1 MKLSLLGS
9 AYSSWDPFYLINT
22 PVYMHKSFT
31 LWVLGLLC
39 TGSILLAQAPL
50 TERTAIEQALVA
62 NFDLQIETLSPQIIA
77 AEISLEESVFLP
89 VAFAEGKYD
98 DNRKSQNSLDFA
110 ALQQRLF
117 EEENT
122 VIRGGVGG
130 RLPWGTTYEMSLQ
143 LRELDNTVNR
153 SGLPNALFSPEFDA
167 FAGLTLRQPL
177 LRGFGKSANLA
188 NLRVAR
194 RQLVVTNRTRE
205 VAINNKCVEVLNTF
219 YDLAYAEANVQV
231 KTDAVSVADR
241 FLKETTR
248 RQELGMLGRV
258 DVAEARVRVSEANEE
273 LIQAKD
279 FLRERQ
285 METVRLLALE
295 PAADGTTAR
304 PTVQANLL
312 DSAPSYTF
320 AQFYPA
326 ALEIRPDF
334 LLAQERVEQESLR
347 KAAARNERLPQFD
360 LHFSYGVYGLSGGY
374 QQAVDIAY
382 DGREPQWGAG
392 VSLTVPLSRREGRAK
407 MSASRLRE
415 RQAELRVQQL
425 ERRISLEIENAVER
439 LDVLDQRLKT
449 SRSSVA
455 FATESLDLEQARL
468 ETGQT
473 SGFAVA
479 EIQRRLADAQT
490 RELAAQVDLTKAV
503 TELWSVSGQLLA
515 KHGIEVN
522 RGEEASRGFSLFAP
536 FDAMMR

>member
-1 MKLSLLGS
+1 MYKSLTLMGMGFLSSCAMLHS
-9 AYSSWDPFYLINT
+9 
-22 PVYMHKSFT
+22 
-31 LWVLGLLC
+31 
-39 TGSILLAQAPL
+39 QAPL
-50 TERTAIEQALVA
+50 TERDAIERALAA
-62 NFDLQIETLSPQIIA
+62 NFDLQIETLSPQIVT
-77 AEISLEESVFLP
+77 AEISLEEAAFLP

-122 VIRGGVGG
+122 VIRGGLGG
-130 RLPWGTTYEMSLQ
+130 RLPWGTTYEVSLQ

-167 FAGLTLRQPL
+167 FGGLTLRQPL
-177 LRGFGKSANLA
+177 MRGFGKAFNLA
-188 NLRVAR
+188 DLRVAR
-194 RQLVVTNRTRE
+194 RQLVITNRTRE

-219 YDLAYAEANVQV
+219 YDLAYAEANVRV
-231 KTDAVSVADR
+231 KTDAVRVADR
-241 FLKETTR
+241 FLAETTR
-248 RQELGMLGRV
+248 RQELGLLGSV

-279 FLRERQ
+279 FRRERQ
-285 METVRLLALE
+285 IETVRLLALE
-295 PAADGTTAR
+295 PAADGSTPR
-304 PTVQANLL
+304 PSVQAKLL
-312 DSAPSYTF
+312 DSAPEMTF

-326 ALEIRPDF
+326 ALAVRPDF

-347 KAAARNERLPQFD
+347 KAAARNERLPQLD

-374 QQAVDIAY
+374 QQALDIAY

-392 VSLTVPLSRREGRAK
+392 VSLTVPISRREGRAK
-407 MSASRLRE
+407 MSAARLRE

-425 ERRISLEIENAVER
+425 ERRISLEIENAV
-439 LDVLDQRLKT
+439 QRLEVLGQRLET

-473 SGFAVA
+473 SGFAVS
-479 EIQRRLADAQT
+479 ELQRRLADAQT

-515 KHGIEVN
+515 QHGIEVN
-522 RGEEASRGFSLFAP
+522 RGEETTRGFNMFAP
-536 FDAMMR
+536 FDAMMQ

>member
-1 MKLSLLGS
+1 
-9 AYSSWDPFYLINT
+9 
-22 PVYMHKSFT
+22 MHKSFKII
-31 LWVLGLLC
+31 LIASVAMCGLVM
-39 TGSILLAQAPL
+39 AQTPL
-50 TERTAIEQALVA
+50 TEREALERALEA
-62 NFDLQIETLSPQIIA
+62 NFDLQIETLSPQIVT
-77 AEISLEESVFLP
+77 AEISLEEAAFLP

-130 RLPWGTTYEMSLQ
+130 RLPWGTTYEVSLQ

-167 FAGLTLRQPL
+167 FGGLTVRQPL
-177 LRGFGKSANLA
+177 MRGFGKAFNLA
-188 NLRVAR
+188 DLRVAR

-219 YDLAYAEANVQV
+219 YDLAYAEANVKV

-241 FLKETTR
+241 FLEETAR
-248 RQELGMLGRV
+248 REELGMLGRV

-285 METVRLLALE
+285 IETVRLLALE
-295 PAADGTTAR
+295 PASDGSTPR

-312 DSAPSYTF
+312 DAAPTLSF

-326 ALEIRPDF
+326 ALQLRPDF
-334 LLAQERVEQESLR
+334 LLAQDRVEQESLR
-347 KAAARNERLPQFD
+347 KAAARNERLPQLD

-374 QQAVDIAY
+374 QQAFDIAY

-392 VSLTVPLSRREGRAK
+392 VSLTVPMSTREGRAK
-407 MSASRLRE
+407 MSAARLRE

-425 ERRISLEIENAVER
+425 ERRISLEIENAVQR
-439 LDVLDQRLKT
+439 LDVLGQRLET

-455 FATESLDLEQARL
+455 FASESLDLEQARL

-473 SGFAVA
+473 SGFAVS
-479 EIQRRLADAQT
+479 ELQRRLADAQT

-503 TELWSVSGQLLA
+503 TELWSVSGQLLPR
-515 KHGIEVN
+515 HGIEVN
-522 RGEEASRGFSLFAP
+522 RGDETTRGFNLFAP

>member
-1 MKLSLLGS
+1 MSNSLLMRVFAILGS
-9 AYSSWDPFYLINT
+9 CGALS
-22 PVYMHKSFT
+22 
-31 LWVLGLLC
+31 
-39 TGSILLAQAPL
+39 AQSTL
-50 TERTAIEQALVA
+50 TEHSAIEQALIA
-62 NFDLQIETLSPQIIA
+62 NFDLQIESISPQIVA
-77 AEISLEESVFLP
+77 AEISLEESAFLP
-89 VAFAEGKYD
+89 VAFAEAKFD

-130 RLPWGTTYEMSLQ
+130 RLAWGTTYELSLQ

-167 FAGLTLRQPL
+167 FGGLTVRQPL

-188 NLRVAR
+188 DLMVAR
-194 RQLVVTNRTRE
+194 RQLVITNRTRE
-205 VAINNKCVEVLNTF
+205 VAINNMCVEVLNTF
-219 YDLAYAEANVQV
+219 YDLAYAEANVKV
-231 KTDAVSVADR
+231 KTGAVSVADR
-241 FLKETTR
+241 FLKETQR
-248 RQELGMLGRV
+248 RQELGLLGTV
-258 DVAEARVRVSEANEE
+258 DVAEARVRVSESNEE

-285 METVRLLALE
+285 IDMVRLLAIE
-295 PAADGTTAR
+295 PAVDGRSAR
-304 PTVQANLL
+304 LTVQADLL
-312 DSAPSYTF
+312 DAAPSWHF
-320 AQFYPA
+320 GQFYPA
-326 ALEIRPDF
+326 ALELRPDY
-334 LLAQERVEQESLR
+334 LLARERVGQESLR
-347 KAAARNERLPQFD
+347 KTAARNEQLPQLD

-374 QQAVDIAY
+374 RQAIDLAY
-382 DGREPQWGAG
+382 AGDEPQWGAG

-407 MSASRLRE
+407 ISAARLRE

-425 ERRISLEIENAVER
+425 ERRISLEIENAVQR
-439 LDVLDQRLKT
+439 LEVLDQRLKT

-455 FATESLDLEQARL
+455 FASESLELEQARL

-473 SGFAVA
+473 SGFAVS
-479 EIQRRLADAQT
+479 ELQRRLADAQT

-515 KHGIEVN
+515 QHGIEVN
-522 RGEEASRGFSLFAP
+522 RGEESTRGFNLFAP